1 MLFDGRN
8 RIRFP
13 YSRYGYTR
21 GNGKVW
27 HGGVDVDG
35 LDDSIIHFPRY
46 ADKSISGTVTTA
58 RIVTDK
64 RNKRKRKSARKK
76 NKRKKKKQK
85 RSDFHAF

>member
-64 RNKRKRKSARKK
+64 RN
-76 NKRKKKKQK
+76 
-85 RSDFHAF
+85 RSWAWGYYV